1 MFPSNKVMDPQEV
14 ESKFKS
20 MISSFLPS
28 EEDGHDKYLDQM
40 DIEHLHGVD
49 TDEDFRGSYDD

>member
-1 MFPSNKVMDPQEV
+1 MSKVKDPQEV

-20 MISSFLPS
+20 MISSFIPS

-40 DIEHLHGVD
+40 DIEELHGVD